1 MNNENVQS
9 LWLDYSILFLLGAV
23 MMAGLGYIFWR
34 WSKKYE
40 GQSFGDIINIQLVK
54 EKITVFVF
62 GMIVCNVAEAMMAA
76 SITVPGEIIHA
87 NPFTR
92 FLIHMAV
99 GIVGIV
105 CGVYTFH
112 YVRIFAK
119 RKYKNKVRATM
130 VVGTLLLGTL
140 LFPFLNL
147 TVIAKGMGDLP
158 LVLGLFV
165 SPVVAL
171 TKMTFVTA
179 ASTVATMAHLFM
191 VLIDGLLTSDDIA
204 TFQYAS
210 GKTDIDKN
218 ITDKG
223 AQTKKDKLDSFEDGV
238 AYLLRRHG
246 YKTDTKSR
254 KEEFDSVLA
263 SCWKSID
270 KLKPNERYT
279 LADRVHKLVE
289 DIKEF
294 EKSKKKG
301 KSQEDIAKANE
312 EFRDR
317 IDKLFAA
324 STKGGKGF
332 GRQLAQRGK

>member
-1 MNNENVQS
+1 MDNQQVQN
-9 LWLDYSILFLLGAV
+9 LWIDYSILFILGIV
-23 MMAGLGYIFWR
+23 LMGGLGYIFWK

-54 EKITVFVF
+54 EKITIFVF

-76 SITVPGEIIHA
+76 SITVPGEVIHA

-112 YVRIFAK
+112 YVRVFAQ
-119 RKYKNKVRATM
+119 RKYKNKMRATM

-147 TVIAKGMGDLP
+147 VVIAKGMGDLP

-165 SPVVAL
+165 SPVVAM

-179 ASTVATMAHLFM
+179 ASTIATLAHLFM
-191 VLIDGLLTSDDIA
+191 VTIDGLLTSDDIA
-204 TFQYAS
+204 TFQYAA
-210 GKTDIDKN
+210 GEKDIDKS
-218 ITDKG
+218 ITEKG
-223 AQTKKDKLDSFEDGV
+223 EEAKKGKLDNFEDGV
-238 AYLLRRHG
+238 AFLLRRHG
-246 YKTDTKSR
+246 YKTDTKAR
-254 KEEFDSVLA
+254 KDEFDSVLA
-263 SCWKSID
+263 SCWKNID
-270 KLKPNERYT
+270 KLKPNERYV
-279 LADRVHKLVE
+279 LADRVHKIVE
-289 DIKEF
+289 DVKEF
-294 EKSKKKG
+294 EKNKKKG
-301 KSQEDIAKANE
+301 KSQEEIAKANE